1 MAVAYFH
8 EWPGVTQEM
17 AQRVRARLYAQLG
30 NAAPEGGIYAADG
43 EADGAYCTF
52 DVWESEDAAQRFF
65 DEMLKPAPEAVGAPQ
80 AQRRTL
86 SIQWHTLEVPNGAG

>member
-17 AQRVRARLYAQLG
+17 AQRVQTRLYAQLG

-43 EADGAYCTF
+43 EADGAYWTF
-52 DVWESEDAAQRFF
+52 DVWESEDTARRFYTEIR
-65 DEMLKPAPEAVGAPQ
+65 DPALEAEGIPQ
-80 AQRRTL
+80 SQPRVL
-86 SIQWHTLEVPNGAG
+86 PVHWHSLEPPS